1 MMRKSWDALFMPEE
15 VVRINF
21 GLHPY
26 QSVEVIL
33 EVLGAPNTC
42 FWKACVSLLVHS
54 QIKVPVIDICLS
66 WKHGNI
72 RFHVPVNHPS
82 PIGMFSNIFFR
93 ISPIGQVLDH
103 EQGTFSMRE
112 RSLRF
117 GNFAHVSTIRGKNY
131 SWIVFF

>member
-1 MMRKSWDALFMPEE
+1 MMWKSWDALFMPEE

-33 EVLGAPNTC
+33 DICLS
-42 FWKACVSLLVHS
+42 WKHGN
-54 QIKVPVIDICLS
+54 ICLS

-103 EQGTFSMRE
+103 EQGTFSMRG

-117 GNFAHVSTIRGKNY
+117 GKFAHVRNRRSPENAFFRKVSEGRGKNY